1 MGFGYLPFEPEFEL
15 MSRDGDGY
23 GDVDLTSMF
32 NVDH

>member
-15 MSRDGDGY
+15 MRRDRNGDD
-23 GDVDLTSMF
+23 DVNLTSMF